1 MEKSY
6 ISPEEAVTLHGLFL
20 ERVKRTPDTCAYRH
34 FDNKQGKWISLT
46 WREMRDHVAR
56 WQAAL
61 LRENLTAG
69 DRVAV
74 RLRNCPQWVMFEQAA
89 MSLGL
94 VLVPLYVEDR
104 PDNIAYIANDAQVKV
119 ILFENAAQWQDLVS
133 VIGHLGCVKRFV
145 RLDEIA
151 ANGESR
157 LSHVDAWLPARAE
170 LQPERKRVRDELA
183 TIMYTSGTT
192 GKPKGVML
200 SHHNIVYNAH
210 AGLQTFAVHT
220 DDCML
225 SFLPLSHALERM
237 AGYYMPMM
245 AGGTVAYARSIPL
258 LSDDLQIIRPT
269 ILIAVPRIYERIYNG
284 LHAKLE
290 KSSPLKRML
299 FISAVKVGW
308 ARFEYQQGRRAWSPK
323 LLLWPLFK
331 KLVAGKVMDRLGGRM
346 RLSVSGGAA
355 LPPKVSE
362 LFLALG
368 LPIIQGYGMTETS
381 PVVCVNHVD
390 DNHPITV
397 GRPLAGIEVKIG
409 AQNALMVRGPS
420 NTPGYWNNP
429 EATAAA
435 IDKDGWLNTGDTA
448 SIDSHGCITITG
460 RLKEIIVMSN
470 GEKLPPGDME
480 TAIMRDHLFEQVV
493 LYGDGRSYL
502 VALAV
507 LNPEQWQI
515 LAQQLGV
522 RHDQPQSLQDA
533 RVEQHVLDR
542 VAEQIRESPGYAK
555 VRRVSLMLDPWTV
568 ENGLQTATMKLKR
581 NRVFEHYYKEIAHL
595 YEGH

>member
-1 MEKSY
+1 MEKDY

-20 ERVKRTPDTCAYRH
+20 ERTRRTPDTCAYRN
-34 FDNKQGKWISLT
+34 FDNKQEKWISFT
-46 WREMRDHVAR
+46 WREMCEQVAR

-74 RLRNCPQWVMFEQAA
+74 RLRNCPQWVMYEQAA

-104 PDNIAYIANDAQVKV
+104 PDNIAYIVNDAQVKV
-119 ILFENAAQWQDLVS
+119 ILFETAAQWQDLVS
-133 VIGHLGCVKRFV
+133 VLGHLGCVKRFV
-145 RLDEIA
+145 GLDEVA

-157 LSHVDAWLPARAE
+157 LLHVDAWLPARAE
-170 LQPERKRVRDELA
+170 LQPERKRDRDELA

-258 LSDDLQIIRPT
+258 LADDLQIIRPT
-269 ILIAVPRIYERIYNG
+269 IMVAVPRIYERIYNA

-290 KSSPLKRML
+290 ESSALKRWL
-299 FISAVKVGW
+299 FISAVKTGW
-308 ARFEYQQGRRAWSPK
+308 ARFEYEQGRRAWSAK

-331 KLVAGKVMDRLGGRM
+331 KLVARKVMDRLGGRM

-381 PVVCVNHVD
+381 PVVTVNRVQG
-390 DNHPITV
+390 NHPVTV
-397 GRPLAGIEVKIG
+397 GPPLAGIEVKIG
-409 AQNALMVRGPS
+409 AQNALLVRGPS
-420 NTPGYWNNP
+420 NMLGYWNNP
-429 EATAAA
+429 EATAAVV
-435 IDKDGWLNTGDTA
+435 DKDGWMNTGDTA
-448 SIDSHGCITITG
+448 SIDSNGCVTITG

-480 TAIMRDHLFEQVV
+480 TAILRDRLFDQVV
-493 LYGDGRSYL
+493 LYGEGRSYL
-502 VALAV
+502 VVLAV
-507 LNPEQWQI
+507 LNPEQWQL

-522 RHDQPQSLQDA
+522 RHDQRASLTDA
-533 RVEQHVLDR
+533 RVEELVVQR
-542 VAEQIRESPGYAK
+542 VAEQIKEFPGYAK
-555 VRRVSLMLDPWTV
+555 VRRVSLTLDPWTV
-568 ENGLQTATMKLKR
+568 ENGLQTATLKLR
-581 NRVFEHYYKEIAHL
+581 RTRVFEHYHKEIAHL

>member
-34 FDNKQGKWISLT
+34 FENKQEKWISFT

-104 PDNIAYIANDAQVKV
+104 PDNIAYIVNDAQAKV
-119 ILFENAAQWQDLVS
+119 ILFETAAQWQDLVS
-133 VIGHLGCVKRFV
+133 VLGHLGCVKRFV
-145 RLDEIA
+145 SLDEVA
-151 ANGESR
+151 ANGEAR
-157 LSHVDAWLPARAE
+157 LSHVDAWLPERAE
-170 LQPERKRVRDELA
+170 LLPEGMRDRTALA

-200 SHHNIVYNAH
+200 SHHNLVYNAH
-210 AGLQTFAVHT
+210 ASLQTFAVHT

-258 LSDDLQIIRPT
+258 LVDDLQIIRPT
-269 ILIAVPRIYERIYNG
+269 ILISVPRIYERIYNG

-290 KSSPLKRML
+290 ESSAFKRWM
-299 FISAVKVGW
+299 FIWAVKVGW
-308 ARFEYQQGRRAWSPK
+308 ARFEYQQGRRAWSPR
-323 LLLWPLFK
+323 LLFWPLFK
-331 KLVAGKVMDRLGGRM
+331 KLVASKVMDRLGGRM

-381 PVVCVNHVD
+381 PVVSVNHVH
-390 DNHPITV
+390 DNHPVTV

-409 AQNALMVRGPS
+409 AQNALLVRGPS
-420 NTPGYWNNP
+420 NTLGYWNNP
-429 EATAAA
+429 EATAAT

-480 TAIMRDHLFEQVV
+480 TAIMRDHLFEQIV

-507 LNPEQWQI
+507 VLPGAN
-515 LAQQLGV
+515 
-522 RHDQPQSLQDA
+522 SLT
-533 RVEQHVLDR
+533 VL
-542 VAEQIRESPGYAK
+542 P
-555 VRRVSLMLDPWTV
+555 L
-568 ENGLQTATMKLKR
+568 
-581 NRVFEHYYKEIAHL
+581 
-595 YEGH
+595 

>member
-20 ERVKRTPDTCAYRH
+20 ERTKRTPDTCAYRH
-34 FDNKQGKWISLT
+34 FDNKQEKWISFT

-74 RLRNCPQWVMFEQAA
+74 RVRNCPQWVMFEQAA

-104 PDNIAYIANDAQVKV
+104 PDNIAYIVNDAQIKV
-119 ILFENAAQWQDLVS
+119 ILFETAVQWQDLWT

-145 RLDEIA
+145 SLDEVA
-151 ANGESR
+151 AHGEAR
-157 LSHVDAWLPARAE
+157 LSHVDAWLPERAE

-237 AGYYMPMM
+237 AGYYMSMM

-258 LSDDLQIIRPT
+258 LAEDLQIIRPT

-290 KSSPLKRML
+290 ESSAFKRWM
-299 FISAVKVGW
+299 FIWAVKTGW
-308 ARFEYQQGRRAWSPK
+308 ARFEHEQGRRAWSPK
-323 LLLWPLFK
+323 LLFWPLFK

-381 PVVCVNHVD
+381 PVVSVNRVH
-390 DNHPITV
+390 DNHPVTV
-397 GRPLAGIEVKIG
+397 GPPLAGIEVKIG
-409 AQNALMVRGPS
+409 AQNALLVRGPS
-420 NTPGYWNNP
+420 IMLGYWNNP
-429 EATAAA
+429 EATAAT

-480 TAIMRDHLFEQVV
+480 TAIMRDHLFEQIV

-507 LNPEQWQI
+507 LNPEQWQS
-515 LAQQLGV
+515 LAKQLGV
-522 RHDQPQSLQDA
+522 RHDDRASLSDA
-533 RVEQHVLDR
+533 RVEEVVLQR
-542 VAEQIRESPGYAK
+542 VADQIKEFPGYAK
-555 VRRVSLMLDPWTV
+555 VRRVSLTLEPWTV
-568 ENGLQTATMKLKR
+568 DNGLQTATMKLKR
-581 NRVFEHYYKEIAHL
+581 TRVFEHYHKEIAHL

>member
-6 ISPEEAVTLHGLFL
+6 ISPEEAVTLHGVFL
-20 ERVKRTPDTCAYRH
+20 ERVKRTPEACAYRH
-34 FDNKQGKWISLT
+34 FDNKQEKWVSFT
-46 WREMRDHVAR
+46 WREMQEQVAR

-69 DRVAV
+69 DRVGI

-104 PDNIAYIANDAQVKV
+104 PDNIAYIVNDAQVKV
-119 ILFENAAQWQDLVS
+119 ILFETAAQWQDLCT
-133 VIGHLGCVKRFV
+133 VIGHLGCVRRFV
-145 RLDEIA
+145 SLDEVA
-151 ANGESR
+151 SDGESR
-157 LSHVDAWLPARAE
+157 LSHAEAWLPARAE
-170 LQPERKRVRDELA
+170 MQPERKRVRDELA

-200 SHHNIVYNAH
+200 SHHNIVYNAC
-210 AGLQTFAVHT
+210 ASLQTFTVYPS
-220 DDCML
+220 DCML

-237 AGYYMPMM
+237 AGYYMPMV

-269 ILIAVPRIYERIYNG
+269 IIISVPRIYERIYNA

-290 KSSPLKRML
+290 ESSAFKRWL
-299 FISAVKVGW
+299 FIRAVKTGW
-308 ARFEYQQGRRAWSPK
+308 ARFEYRQGRRAWSPK
-323 LLLWPLFK
+323 LLLWPVFN
-331 KLVAGKVMDRLGGRM
+331 KLVARKVMDRLGGRM

-381 PVVCVNHVD
+381 PVVSVNRVH
-390 DNHPITV
+390 DNHPVTV
-397 GRPLAGIEVKIG
+397 GPPLAGIEVRIG
-409 AQNALMVRGPS
+409 EQNALLVRGPS
-420 NTPGYWNNP
+420 NMLGYWNNP
-429 EATAAA
+429 EATAAV

-448 SIDSHGCITITG
+448 SIDSHGCVTITG

-480 TAIMRDHLFEQVV
+480 AAISRDPLFEQVV
-493 LYGDGRSYL
+493 LYGEGHSYL
-502 VALAV
+502 IALIV
-507 LNPEQWQI
+507 LNPGQWQF
-515 LAQQLGV
+515 LARQVGV
-522 RHDQPQSLQDA
+522 RADLKESLFDP
-533 RVEQHVLDR
+533 RVEEVVLQR
-542 VAEQIRESPGYAK
+542 ISEQIKEFPGYAK
-555 VRRVSLMLDPWTV
+555 VRRVSLSLDPWSV
-568 ENGLQTATMKLKR
+568 ENGLQTPTLKLKR
-581 NRVFEHYYKEIAHL
+581 TRVFEHYHKEIAHL